1 MDRPETSY
9 AKRGDLQLAYQV
21 FGEGAYDVL
30 LIPNWFTNVEV
41 SWEVPPF
48 ARFFRALAGF
58 ARVVV
63 LDPRGMGASD
73 PTPDGGLPT
82 LEDWVEDART
92 VLDEVGIARAA
103 VIGLAPGSPI
113 AILFAATH
121 PERTTSLVVVNGSHK
136 PAGMTREFTEGAIQR
151 ARDGWGTIDGV
162 TLIAPS
168 ATDAERQTLV
178 RQQKQLASPST
189 ASKMMRMMMETDV
202 GHVLSSIR
210 VHTLVIHRTEMLM
223 APRAYGQFIAEH
235 IPEATLVELPGSDWF
250 PSFGD
255 SDAIIREIR
264 AFVTGHRAVPS
275 ADRVLATVL
284 FTDIVR
290 STERAAALGDDR
302 WKALLAEHHA
312 SVRRELDAF
321 RGREIDTTG
330 DGFLAT
336 FDGPGR
342 AIHCA
347 RAIRD
352 GVRLLGLEIRAGL
365 HTGEIE
371 MTANDVAGI
380 AVHIG
385 ARVAALAGPSEVL
398 VSSTVKD
405 LVVGSGIEFE
415 DRGTRALKGV
425 PGEWQIFAVTD

>member
-1 MDRPETSY
+1 MDLPETHY
-9 AKRGDLQLAYQV
+9 AKRGDLQVAYQV
-21 FGEGAYDVL
+21 FGEGTHDVL

-41 SWEVPPF
+41 SWAVPPF

-73 PTPDGGLPT
+73 PAPGGALPT

-92 VLDEVGIARAA
+92 VLDEVGIGRAI

-121 PERTTSLVVVNGSHK
+121 PERTASLIVVNGAHRPGGTAPDVQERIAQQAAK
-136 PAGMTREFTEGAIQR
+136 
-151 ARDGWGTIDGV
+151 WGTIDGV
-162 TLIAPS
+162 ALIAPS
-168 ATDAERQTLV
+168 ATEQERQVLV
-178 RQQKQLASPST
+178 RQQRQMASPAT
-189 ASKMMRMMMETDV
+189 AAKMMRMMMETNVGDV
-202 GHVLSSIR
+202 LPSIQAP
-210 VHTLVIHRTEMLM
+210 TLVIHRTEMLM
-223 APRAYGQFIAEH
+223 APREHGQFLADQ
-235 IPEATLVELPGSDWF
+235 IPHAKLIELPGSDWF
-250 PSFGD
+250 PSLGD
-255 SDAIIREIR
+255 SAAILREIR
-264 AFVTGHRAVPS
+264 TFITGHRAVPP

-284 FTDIVR
+284 FTDIVQ
-290 STERAAALGDDR
+290 STEHAAALGDDR

-312 SVRRELDAF
+312 SVRRELDEF

-352 GVRLLGLEIRAGL
+352 SVRSLGLEIRAGL

-371 MTANDVAGI
+371 MTGNDVAGI

-405 LVVGSGIEFE
+405 LVVGSGRSKVSQEN
-415 DRGTRALKGV
+415 GGSS
-425 PGEWQIFAVTD
+425 P

>member
-1 MDRPETSY
+1 MDPPETYY
-9 AKRGDLQLAYQV
+9 AKRGDLQVAYQV
-21 FGEGAYDVL
+21 FGNGPPDVL

-73 PTPDGGLPT
+73 PAPDGALPT

-92 VLDEVGIARAA
+92 VLDEVGIGRAA
-103 VIGLAPGSPI
+103 VIGLAPGAPI

-121 PERTTSLVVVNGSHK
+121 PERTASLVIVNGSHRA
-136 PAGMTREFTEGAIQR
+136 AGMTPEFKEQIIQQQD
-151 ARDGWGTIDGV
+151 AWGSIDAV
-162 TLIAPS
+162 KMLAPS
-168 ATDAERQTLV
+168 ATESERQALV
-178 RQQKQLASPST
+178 RQQRKIASPAT
-189 ASKMMRMMMETDV
+189 ASKMMRMRLETDV
-202 GHVLSSIR
+202 GQVLPSIR
-210 VHTLVIHRTEMLM
+210 VPTLVIHRTEMAL
-223 APRAYGQFIAEH
+223 APRAHGQFLAEH
-235 IPEATLVELPGSDWF
+235 IPDAKLIELPGNDWF
-250 PSFGD
+250 PHFGD
-255 SDAIIREIR
+255 TDAILREIR
-264 AFVTGHRAVPS
+264 GFVTGRRA
-275 ADRVLATVL
+275 ATGGDRVLATVL
-284 FTDIVR
+284 FTDIVQ

-302 WKALLAEHHA
+302 WKALLAEHRA
-312 SVRRELDAF
+312 SVRRELDEF

-352 GVRLLGLEIRAGL
+352 SVRSLGLEIRAGL

-371 MTANDVAGI
+371 MTGNDVAGI

-385 ARVAALAGPSEVL
+385 ARVAALAAPSEVL

-415 DRGTRALKGV
+415 DRGARALKGV
-425 PGEWQIFAVTD
+425 PGEWRIFAVAD